1 MRGYR
6 QYKVPPTR
14 GSQPKSQKNRGKP
27 AKGKNI
33 PEESGSRP
41 GGRSPRRRNP
51 NAGRCS
57 RQRQQGRVVDGD
69 DRETAT
75 TRYRA
80 AGGQRPRSAAAP
92 SQVSRTTISASER
105 NLPLGTTWKL
115 WSGPSYY
122 YNFFFFFF
130 FLWVRE
136 AVLQTDTSK
145 LLYQGPAPTREP
157 TCSLELSLPSP
168 AGIWFKTPLPVGG
181 AKTASQ
187 GIGFPKESAAQS
199 FRGRECGVRPWRKEP
214 KEYPLNLQGASCPT
228 WAR

>member
-1 MRGYR
+1 
-6 QYKVPPTR
+6 VEVVA
-14 GSQPKSQKNRGKP
+14 GS
-27 AKGKNI
+27 
-33 PEESGSRP
+33 
-41 GGRSPRRRNP
+41 
-51 NAGRCS
+51 
-57 RQRQQGRVVDGD
+57 
-69 DRETAT
+69 
-75 TRYRA
+75 
-80 AGGQRPRSAAAP
+80 
-92 SQVSRTTISASER
+92 
-105 NLPLGTTWKL
+105 KL
-115 WSGPSYY
+115 LDLLLLLLLLL
-122 YNFFFFFF
+122 

-199 FRGRECGVRPWRKEP
+199 FRGRECGGRPWRKEP
-214 KEYPLNLQGASCPT
+214 REYPLNLQGASCPT